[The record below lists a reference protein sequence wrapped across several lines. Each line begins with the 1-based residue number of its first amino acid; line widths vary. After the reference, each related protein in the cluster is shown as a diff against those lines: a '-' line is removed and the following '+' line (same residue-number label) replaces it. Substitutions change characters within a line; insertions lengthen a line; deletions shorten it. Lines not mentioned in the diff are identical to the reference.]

1 MKHQED
7 RLIKQLG
14 EQIKSARQ
22 QAGISQHELSDRAGL
37 PQSHISKVENAGVDL
52 RVSSLAKLA
61 HALDY
66 ELVLVPRRAL
76 PLVHSVS
83 RDRVANT
90 RASVESAR
98 LVQTIGR
105 LQATQ
110 ELNLSSSEVAEKIR
124 VRAKDLRYLP
134 LTAAEGQKLHRL
146 RLLLDGHYSSL
157 ALESSQSATGEA
169 GNGSG
174 NSTLEIFRRTLKEL
188 RLVQRKALI
197 RQSESNEGMQM
208 QLSYTSG
215 DPNG

>member
-1 MKHQED
+1 MRHQED
-7 RLIKQLG
+7 RLIKRLG

-76 PLVHSVS
+76 PFVRSVG
-83 RDRVANT
+83 RDGVASPQ
-90 RASVESAR
+90 ASVESAR

-110 ELNLSSSEVAEKIR
+110 ELNLSSSKIAEKAR
-124 VRAKDLRYLP
+124 VCAEKLRHLP
-134 LTAAEGQKLHRL
+134 LTTTEGRRLHRL
-146 RLLLDGHYSSL
+146 RLLLDDHYSSL
-157 ALESSQSATGEA
+157 ALGSIPNAVGEQEHDTYGSSTFKLWQRMHKEVRLMQKAALLRHEESEKSVRPAYE
-169 GNGSG
+169 
-174 NSTLEIFRRTLKEL
+174 LED
-188 RLVQRKALI
+188 
-197 RQSESNEGMQM
+197 SDG
-208 QLSYTSG
+208 
-215 DPNG
+215 